1 MSKVIYNFKTSVSM
15 FIEVKNRV
23 SDFSVGLRRGLVL
36 SGKRIIKER
45 GFENDAIRTKTY
57 DVLKMLTDRNYTFFN
72 IENDYY
78 R

>member
-1 MSKVIYNFKTSVSM
+1 MH
-15 FIEVKNRV
+15 R
-23 SDFSVGLRRGLVL
+23 GRGLVL

-45 GFENDAIRTKTY
+45 GIENDALPTKTY

>member
-1 MSKVIYNFKTSVSM
+1 MH
-15 FIEVKNRV
+15 R
-23 SDFSVGLRRGLVL
+23 GRGLVL

-45 GFENDAIRTKTY
+45 GFENDALPTKTY